1 MLLLCIVNCVM
12 NNRER
17 TNVIDFVKSHVM
29 NCEQYV
35 PKELIEGYLRSFAE
49 CIILCSTAGEKRA
62 ARTKKRQA
70 DISLSHLE
78 QEEGKGKKD
87 EEKKES
93 DDELEE
99 EIVEEEFEDDYGVNH
114 YESDDG
120 FGSDGDAEA
129 TFD

>member
-1 MLLLCIVNCVM
+1 M
-12 NNRER
+12 
-17 TNVIDFVKSHVM
+17 IDFVKSHVM
-29 NCEQYV
+29 NCEQYI
-35 PKELIEGYLRSFAE
+35 PKELIEGYFQAILAQH
-49 CIILCSTAGEKRA
+49 IILCSTAGEKRA
-62 ARTKKRQA
+62 AKTKKRQA

-78 QEEGKGKKD
+78 QQEGKGKKD

-93 DDELEE
+93 EDELEE